1 MDKLNGWHLV
11 TLVAI
16 LCTTLVLLVWMG
28 QELGAIAS
36 LMVLILGTLG
46 FSAAQ
51 NYKNNAVSSEQ
62 IGQVKELA
70 NGNNQALRDEMAR
83 RDEKHA
89 EQIAGLLAQ
98 LESSHSR
105 EVAYAALVPPDAKI
119 PEELIVDVASRR

>member
-11 TLVAI
+11 ALVFI
-16 LCTTLVLLVWMG
+16 GCTTLVLLVAMG
-28 QELGAIAS
+28 EELGAVAS
-36 LMVLILGTLG
+36 VGLAILSVLG

-83 RDEKHA
+83 RDAVHA
-89 EQIAGLLAQ
+89 QERALWAVQ
-98 LESSHSR
+98 LQAAHDR
-105 EVAYAALVPPDAKI
+105 EVAFAAAVPPPDPK
-119 PEELIVDVASRR
+119 PLDVGV